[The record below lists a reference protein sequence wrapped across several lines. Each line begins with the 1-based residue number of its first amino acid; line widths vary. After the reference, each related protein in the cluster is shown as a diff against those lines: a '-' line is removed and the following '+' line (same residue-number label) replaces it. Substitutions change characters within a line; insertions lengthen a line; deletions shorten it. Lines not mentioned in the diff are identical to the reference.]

1 MASISKFVTSKGW
14 KKLMSRMYGWGASLV
29 IIGALFKLQHWTGA
43 GIMLSIGMITECVI
57 FFFSAFEPL
66 PVEYHWETIYP
77 ELSGDNLNL
86 EEEGA
91 TALVGSKNNARDRR
105 LQNGVD
111 LTVDPE
117 LAENLQKSVERF
129 NQSINSLNALTT
141 ISEAS
146 QQFVS
151 GLQQAATNMSTL
163 NETAQSFADTYR
175 ETAQTVVDVYQNTSK
190 SVNEHGQQANANL
203 AVLNKNLQAV
213 NTSYELYLQEHR
225 DYVAHSKTL
234 LGSMDYS
241 AQQAQQFDQQMIT
254 LNKLIAELNVAYTS
268 VVQTV
273 NATLKRK

>member
-86 EEEGA
+86 EEEGS
-91 TALVGSKNNARDRR
+91 TALAGSKNNARDRR

-117 LAENLQKSVERF
+117 LAENLQKSVDRF

-141 ISEAS
+141 ISETS

-151 GLQQAATNMSTL
+151 GLQQAAINMGTL

-175 ETAQTVVDVYQNTSK
+175 ETAQIVVDVYQNTSK

-273 NATLKRK
+273 NTTLRRK